1 MLKRLNRRDLAFGGL
16 MMLLA
21 LFALWVSRN
30 YEMGTLD
37 QMSTGY
43 MPWLISVSLLFVGA
57 VIAVKALWSAS
68 TTELEPHHWL
78 RPVTGV
84 SAALIAFLFTLE
96 RLGLVASSIIL
107 VVIAGMASRETRP
120 VELVVWAAVLAA
132 GSVGVFVYV
141 VGLPIAL
148 WPR

>member
-57 VIAVKALWSAS
+57 VIAVKALWTGPAI
-68 TTELEPHHWL
+68 ELEPHRWL
-78 RPVTGV
+78 RPREPNRRRPQAGMRRD
-84 SAALIAFLFTLE
+84 A
-96 RLGLVASSIIL
+96 ASSW
-107 VVIAGMASRETRP
+107 G
-120 VELVVWAAVLAA
+120 
-132 GSVGVFVYV
+132 
-141 VGLPIAL
+141 
-148 WPR
+148 

>member
-43 MPWLISVSLLFVGA
+43 MPWLISVSLLFVGS
-57 VIAVKALWSAS
+57 VIAIKALWSAS
-68 TTELEPHHWL
+68 TTELEPHRWL
-78 RPVTGV
+78 QPVIGV
-84 SAALIAFLFTLE
+84 SAALIAFMFTLE

-107 VVIAGMASRETRP
+107 VLIAGMASRETRP

-132 GSVGVFVYV
+132 GSVGVFIHV
-141 VGLPIAL
+141 VGLPIGL

>member
-1 MLKRLNRRDLAFGGL
+1 MLKHLNRRDLAFGGL

-57 VIAVKALWSAS
+57 VIAAKALWSGPAIA
-68 TTELEPHHWL
+68 LEPHRWL
-78 RPVTGV
+78 RSLVGV

-107 VVIAGMASRETRP
+107 VLIAGVASRETRP
-120 VELVVWAAVLAA
+120 VELVIWAAVLTI
-132 GSVGVFVYV
+132 GSVGIFIYV
-141 VGLPIAL
+141 IGLPIGL

>member
-1 MLKRLNRRDLAFGGL
+1 MLKHLNRRDLAFGGL

-30 YEMGTLD
+30 YEMGTAD

-57 VIAVKALWSAS
+57 LIAVKALWTGPAI
-68 TTELEPHHWL
+68 ELEPHRWL
-78 RPVTGV
+78 RPLFGV
-84 SAALIAFLFTLE
+84 SAALIVFLFTLE

-107 VVIAGMASRETRP
+107 VLIAGLASRETRP
-120 VELVVWAAVLAA
+120 VELAIWAAVLTA
-132 GSVGVFVYV
+132 GSVGVFIYV
-141 VGLPIAL
+141 IGLPIGL
-148 WPR
+148 WPK